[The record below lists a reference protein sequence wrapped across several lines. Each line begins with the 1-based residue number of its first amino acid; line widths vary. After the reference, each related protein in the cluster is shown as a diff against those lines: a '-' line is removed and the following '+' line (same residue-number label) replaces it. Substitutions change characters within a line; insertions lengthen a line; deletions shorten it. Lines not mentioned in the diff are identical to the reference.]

1 MSKNVW
7 MIRAGEGGYLLEEF
21 EKGLVA
27 IGWSEAGPLADKT
40 QRELRLR
47 LLNDVYAGSK
57 AGKIQN
63 VASVLWRFS
72 QVVKVGDGVVTYD
85 PTRRQYLLGEI
96 TGDYRFEP
104 KRKENCHVRP
114 VKWEHRVSRDVLA
127 VATRNSLGS
136 TLTLFLIPD
145 EAAADLKAAAAGK
158 REAESPGGLTDKK
171 AELEQSN
178 KDAAQ
183 EAFELVQDKIVE
195 LDPEEM
201 QELAAAILRAMGY
214 RTRVSPQGP
223 DRGVDV
229 MASPD
234 GLGLQ
239 EPRIKVEVKHRPGSA
254 MGSPEVRSFVASLR
268 SGDKGLYV
276 STGGFTREAKYE
288 AERANIPVTL
298 INLEELAR
306 LVTDHYE
313 TFDPK
318 GRALIPLVKI
328 YRPAE

>member
-21 EKGLVA
+21 EKGIVA
-27 IGWSEAGPLADKT
+27 IGWSEAGALADKT
-40 QRELRLR
+40 QRDLRLR

-104 KRKENCHVRP
+104 KRKENCHVRT

-158 REAESPGGLTDKK
+158 REAESPGGLTDKR

-214 RTRVSPQGP
+214 RTRVTAGTRSGRRRHGVARWARLARTAHQGGGETPARFRDGIAGGAQLRRQSPQWRQGTL
-223 DRGVDV
+223 REHWRVHAG
-229 MASPD
+229 
-234 GLGLQ
+234 G
-239 EPRIKVEVKHRPGSA
+239 EV
-254 MGSPEVRSFVASLR
+254 
-268 SGDKGLYV
+268 
-276 STGGFTREAKYE
+276 
-288 AERANIPVTL
+288 
-298 INLEELAR
+298 
-306 LVTDHYE
+306 
-313 TFDPK
+313 
-318 GRALIPLVKI
+318 
-328 YRPAE
+328 